1 MLWLIAAGGLGAYYL
16 FSFAMVRASALA
28 QAHEEVLAGRGVTR
42 LTSPDPRRPRSTRKK
57 PVRTRPVLRAS

>member
-28 QAHEEVLAGRGVTR
+28 QAHEEVVAGHGATR
-42 LTSPDPRRPRSTRKK
+42 LMSQDPRRPRSTRRK
-57 PVRTRPVLRAS
+57 PVRTRPFLRAS